1 MGGGGEF
8 LADRYAYK
16 KKKTLVLKEKY
27 FYKNIGKNV
36 QVLTNTLAK
45 MPTAQYREETIEKL
59 VYNCL
64 K

>member
-1 MGGGGEF
+1 MHIK
-8 LADRYAYK
+8 R
-16 KKKTLVLKEKY
+16 KKTLVLKEKY
-27 FYKNIGKNV
+27 FYENIGKNV
-36 QVLTNTLAK
+36 KVLTNTLAK